1 MKDKYKMIAH
11 LGPWEPKNHPRMSR
25 KNRAVQFSP
34 FQALT
39 GYEVAIQEAGRPTR
53 ERAQVSQD
61 EADDINRA
69 LAYLTDRMAE
79 GAGGRAGSPSGGSAD
94 GHAGGRLEDV
104 DNSGSRPRIRIRY
117 FRKDSRKEGGA
128 YLVKEGRLAEMQA
141 YRRVLIFEDGEEI
154 SIDQLKEVEIMGEGA
169 GEG

>member
-1 MKDKYKMIAH
+1 MKDAYKKIAH

-25 KNRAVQFSP
+25 ENRAAQFSP

-61 EADDINRA
+61 EVDEINRA
-69 LAYLTDRMAE
+69 LEYLTDRLAE
-79 GAGGRAGSPSGGSAD
+79 GAGDRSGD
-94 GHAGGRLEDV
+94 H
-104 DNSGSRPRIRIRY
+104 PCIRIRY
-117 FRKDSRKEGGA
+117 FREDERKEGGA
-128 YLVKEGRLAEMQA
+128 YLVKEGRLAEMQT

-154 SIDQLKEVEIMGEGA
+154 SIDQLKEVEIMGAGG

>member
-25 KNRAVQFSP
+25 ENRAVQFSP

-53 ERAQVSQD
+53 ERTKLSDD
-61 EADDINRA
+61 EVDDINRA
-69 LAYLTDRMAE
+69 LAYLVDRLAE
-79 GAGGRAGSPSGGSAD
+79 GAGGGAGD
-94 GHAGGRLEDV
+94 H
-104 DNSGSRPRIRIRY
+104 PRIRIRY
-117 FRKDSRKEGGA
+117 FRKDDLKEGGA
-128 YLVKEGRLAEMQA
+128 YLVKEGRVAEIQA

-154 SIDQLKEVEIMGEGA
+154 AIDQLKEVEILEEGA